1 MEADGGDSSWAADSA
16 ASMMT
21 ASWVAGCDREV
32 PCGADTWA
40 VVPLVEGQ
48 PESAVDHDIVSMVA
62 DDTWIHHIHQVS
74 VLAAHK

>member
-1 MEADGGDSSWAADSA
+1 MEADGGDSSWAVDSA

-32 PCGADTWA
+32 PCGEDTWA

-48 PESAVDHDIVSMVA
+48 LEAAVAHGIVSTLV
-62 DDTWIHHIHQVS
+62 DDTWLHIH
-74 VLAAHK
+74 